1 MAGEER
7 VTKLAQTYSLR
18 PYQEELV
25 QSILAEWSA
34 GNRRVLGQSPT
45 GSGKTVIFS
54 AIAAE
59 FTTRGEGV
67 LVLAHRE
74 ELIIQAAEKL
84 AAVTAQPVGI
94 IKAGYHPDPSA
105 ALQVASVQTLIR
117 RRDRP
122 PAGLVVIDEAH
133 HSPANSYQEILDGYP
148 EAYIL
153 GVTATP
159 ARSDG
164 QGFKKQYDA
173 LVLGWSVRKLID
185 EGYLCQFRLFA
196 AKKCIKA
203 ADVKL
208 TAGDYNQRE
217 LAELVNTTLTL
228 GDVVGTWKKYA
239 LGKKTVVFCVDVAHS
254 EAVAEGYQAAGFA
267 AEHLDGE
274 SSTLERSEA
283 LERFRTGETQVLVN
297 CALFTEGLD
306 IPNIECVQCLRPTTS
321 LILHL
326 QMVGRGLRQVAGK
339 EYLTVLDH
347 TENWIFH
354 GLPDEDHEWSLEPV
368 SLRNSRWALSC
379 PDCQHC
385 FRPQPHEQKNAI
397 ATCPN
402 CDAAIA
408 LEAPGEGEAVER
420 VISNDGDA
428 SLEEIELAANPLILE
443 VLQRLKEVQD
453 QNSYKKIW
461 LYYEL
466 VKQCPDV
473 GLAELRECARLCGYK
488 LGWAWYKW
496 QELQQRATAS

>member
-1 MAGEER
+1 MI
-7 VTKLAQTYSLR
+7 KLAQTYNLR
-18 PYQEELV
+18 PYQEELT
-25 QSILAEWSA
+25 QLILAQWSA
-34 GNRRVLGQSPT
+34 GNRRVIAQSPT

-59 FTTRGEGV
+59 FTARGEGV

-74 ELIIQAAEKL
+74 ELILQAQEKL
-84 AAVTAQPVGI
+84 VAVTAQPVGI
-94 IKAGYHPDPSA
+94 IKAGWRPDPAA
-105 ALQVASVQTLIR
+105 ALQVASVQSLIR
-117 RRDRP
+117 RSDRP
-122 PAGLVVIDEAH
+122 SAGLVVIDEAH
-133 HSPANSYQEILDGYP
+133 HSPANSYQEILDCYP
-148 EAYIL
+148 EAYVL

-185 EGYLCQFRLFA
+185 AGYLCSFRLFA
-196 AKKCIKA
+196 AKECIKA
-203 ADVKL
+203 ADVKV

-228 GDVVGTWKKYA
+228 GDVVGTWKKHA

-254 EAVAEGYQAAGFA
+254 EAVAEGYRAAGYA

-274 SSTLERSEA
+274 SSISERSEA
-283 LERFRTGETQVLVN
+283 LERFRKGETQILVN

-306 IPNIECVQCLRPTTS
+306 IPDIECVQCLRPTTS

-354 GLPDEDHEWSLEPV
+354 GLPDEEHEWSLEPV
-368 SLRNSRWALSC
+368 SLRNSRWALLC

-385 FRPQPHEQKNAI
+385 FRPQPQEQKTAI

-402 CDAAIA
+402 CGTEIA
-408 LEAPGEGEAVER
+408 LEAPGEGESIER
-420 VISNDGDA
+420 VIDNDSGA
-428 SLEEIELAANPLILE
+428 SLEEIELGANPLILE
-443 VLQRLKEVQD
+443 VLQRLKEVQE
-453 QNSYKKIW
+453 QNRYKPIW

-473 GLAELRECARLCGYK
+473 GLPELRECARLCGYK

-496 QELQQRATAS
+496 QELQQRQTV

>member
-1 MAGEER
+1 M
-7 VTKLAQTYSLR
+7 TKLAQTYDLR
-18 PYQEELV
+18 PYQQELAQLV
-25 QSILAEWSA
+25 LAQWSA
-34 GNRRVLGQSPT
+34 GHRRVLAQSPT

-59 FTTRGEGV
+59 FTARGEGV

-84 AAVTAQPVGI
+84 QAITDQPTGI
-94 IKAGYHPDPSA
+94 IKAGYRPDPTHQI
-105 ALQVASVQTLIR
+105 QVASVQSLI

-122 PAGLVVIDEAH
+122 SAGLVIIDEAH
-133 HSPANSYQEILDGYP
+133 HSPAASYQAILEGYP
-148 EAYIL
+148 DAYIL

-173 LVLGWSVRKLID
+173 LVLGWSVRKLI
-185 EGYLCQFRLFA
+185 ESGYLCPFKLFA

-203 ADVKL
+203 AGVKV

-228 GDVVGTWKKYA
+228 GDVVGTWKKHA
-239 LGKKTVVFCVDVAHS
+239 LGRKTVVFCVDVAHS
-254 EAVAEGYQAAGFA
+254 EAVAEGYQQAGYA

-274 SSTLERSEA
+274 TPAQERAAA
-283 LERFRTGETQVLVN
+283 LERFRTGETLILSN
-297 CALFTEGLD
+297 CSLFTEGLD
-306 IPNIECVQCLRPTTS
+306 VPDIEAVQCLRPTRS

-339 EYLTVLDH
+339 ENLIILDH

-354 GLPDEDHEWSLEPV
+354 GLPDEEHEWSLDPV
-368 SLRNSRWALSC
+368 SLKNSQWALQC
-379 PDCQHC
+379 PDCQHV
-385 FRPQPHEQKNAI
+385 FRPLSHEAQSAI

-402 CDAAIA
+402 CGAAIA
-408 LEAPGEGEAVER
+408 LETPGEGEAVER
-420 VISNDGDA
+420 TIENDEAA
-428 SLEEIELAANPLILE
+428 SLEEVELTANPLILAE
-443 VLQRLKEVQD
+443 LRRLKQLQEKHCH
-453 QNSYKKIW
+453 KKIW

-466 VKQCPDV
+466 VKQCPEV
-473 GLAELRECARLCGYK
+473 GLPELRECARLLDYK

-496 QELQQRATAS
+496 QELQQRQIA